1 MKTTR
6 QSYTV
11 KFKLEVIT
19 YAKEHGNRAAERQF
33 GPTECVI
40 RKWRKA
46 ESTIKEMLKLKRAN
60 RGSKAHHPNLEKA
73 LFKWIEDTRRDC
85 LGVSTTTVRLQAL
98 RLAKEQSIV
107 EFKAS
112 MNWCRR
118 FFGRNKLSIRRRT
131 TISQRLPS
139 DHEELLTKFQSYVI
153 KMRQKYSYDMSQIGN
168 ADQTPL
174 TFDLPSENTVNIK
187 GARSVTMRSTGN
199 EKNRFTVMLGCMA
212 DGTKLPPYV
221 VFKRKTM
228 PKDKFPSG
236 VIVRVQEQGWFNDS
250 IMDDWLKTVWM
261 KRDGGLRKQRSML
274 VLDAFRCHTT
284 DNVKSKLK
292 RHNTDLV
299 IIPGGMTSILQPMD
313 AVVNKPFKAALKVKW
328 AEWMINGEHT
338 FTKGGNMR
346 KVDMPTICQ
355 WIVSAWK
362 ELPIK
367 TVVKGFKKCCI
378 SNMLDGTEDDILW
391 MDDAEDDDDDQKE
404 EELNYHDD
412 CITQQEWDAL
422 FNEDSDDEDKY

>member
-1 MKTTR
+1 MPVWGGMVAVHYYPVNMAKTTR
-6 QSYTV
+6 QSYTA
-11 KFKLEVIT
+11 KFKLEMIT
-19 YAKEHGNRAAERQF
+19 YAKELGNRAAERKF

-46 ESTIKEMLKLKRAN
+46 KSTIKEMRKVKRAN

-73 LFKWIEDTRRDC
+73 LIKWIEDSRHDC
-85 LGVSTTTVRLQAL
+85 LGVSTTTVCLQAL
-98 RLAKEQSIV
+98 RLAKEQNIP

-112 MNWCRR
+112 MNWCWR

-131 TISQRLPS
+131 TISQQLPS
-139 DHEELLTKFQSYVI
+139 DHE
-153 KMRQKYSYDMSQIGN
+153 DQIGN

-187 GARSVTMRSTGN
+187 GARTITMRSTGN

-212 DGTKLPPYV
+212 DGAKLPPYV

-236 VIVRVQEQGWFNDS
+236 VIVRMQEQGWFNES

-261 KRDGGLRKQRSML
+261 KRDGGLGKQRSML

-284 DNVKSKLK
+284 DDVKSRLK

-299 IIPGGMTSILQPMD
+299 IIPSVMTSILQPMD
-313 AVVNKPFKAALKVKW
+313 AVVNKPFKAALKKKW

-355 WIVSAWK
+355 WIVDAWK

-391 MDDAEDDDDDQKE
+391 MDDTDDADDDQKE
-404 EELNYHDD
+404 EELDYHDD
-412 CITQQEWDAL
+412 CIAQQKWDAL
-422 FNEDSDDEDKY
+422 LNEDSDDED

>member
-1 MKTTR
+1 MHETSKPLGTVAVHYYPVNMAKTTR
-6 QSYTV
+6 QSYTA
-11 KFKLEVIT
+11 KFKKEVIT
-19 YAKEHGNRAAERQF
+19 YAKEHGNRAAERKF

-46 ESTIKEMLKLKRAN
+46 ESTIKEMRKVKRAN

-73 LFKWIEDTRRDC
+73 LIKWIEDTRRDC
-85 LGVSTTTVRLQAL
+85 LGVSTTTIRLQAL
-98 RLAKEQSIV
+98 RLAKEQNIP
-107 EFKAS
+107 EFKAL

-153 KMRQKYSYDMSQIGN
+153 KMHQKYNYDMSQIGN

-187 GARSVTMRSTGN
+187 GARTITMRSTGN
-199 EKNRFTVMLGCMA
+199 EKKRFTVMLGCMA
-212 DGTKLPPYV
+212 DGAKLPPYV

-236 VIVRVQEQGWFNDS
+236 VIVRVQEQGWFNES
-250 IMDDWLKTVWM
+250 IMDDWLKTECM
-261 KRDGGLRKQRSML
+261 KRDGCLGKQRSML

-284 DNVKSKLK
+284 DNVKSRLK

-299 IIPGGMTSILQPMD
+299 IIPSGMTSILQPMD
-313 AVVNKPFKAALKVKW
+313 AVVNKPFKA
-328 AEWMINGEHT
+328 
-338 FTKGGNMR
+338 GGNMR
-346 KVDMPTICQ
+346 
-355 WIVSAWK
+355 
-362 ELPIK
+362 K
-367 TVVKGFKKCCI
+367 TVVKGFKKYCI

-391 MDDAEDDDDDQKE
+391 MDNDDDDQKE
-404 EELNYHDD
+404 EELDYHDD
-412 CITQQEWDAL
+412 CTVIPPPSRGLRSRATREIRKSA
-422 FNEDSDDEDKY
+422 K